1 MSDQRFNDENLAKLS
16 EEYGNKKKDNNFSDI
31 DGEAFKEFFDKKKST
46 DSKASFSSLSKK
58 DPSADAALKNQAN
71 VSMGRNG
78 RNKKTG
84 LFSGFMYFIFIVSV
98 SIILACIC
106 WVAASDV
113 LALNKDEVTAAITL
127 PADIFTKETRTIRL
141 SDGTT
146 ETQSYN
152 KADMGEVAKILKEN
166 GIIEYRPLFR
176 FYSSISDANVKLD
189 PGTYEL
195 STIYDYRAI
204 IKKMQFGSGA
214 MLTSEIT
221 FPEGLTVE
229 KTFKLLEENQVC
241 TFDELMDCAA
251 NMDFGYSFLA
261 DIPYGDASRLEGY
274 LFPDTYEF
282 YQGTTAQAAIDTFLQ
297 IFNSKVT
304 SEMREKAA
312 TMGYSLHEI
321 INIASMIEKE
331 AANDEERP
339 IIAGIIYNRFKQ
351 DMPLQIDATIQ
362 YFLPEHSEYITI
374 ADTQIESPYNT
385 YLNKGLPVGPIANP
399 GSASINAALNPQS
412 SSYIYYALDESSG
425 THKFFVSFN
434 DFTAFTSTQ
443 SYGQ

>member
-297 IFNSKVT
+297 IFNSKEIGRA
-304 SEMREKAA
+304 SCRE
-312 TMGYSLHEI
+312 
-321 INIASMIEKE
+321 
-331 AANDEERP
+331 R
-339 IIAGIIYNRFKQ
+339 
-351 DMPLQIDATIQ
+351 
-362 YFLPEHSEYITI
+362 
-374 ADTQIESPYNT
+374 
-385 YLNKGLPVGPIANP
+385 V
-399 GSASINAALNPQS
+399 
-412 SSYIYYALDESSG
+412 
-425 THKFFVSFN
+425 
-434 DFTAFTSTQ
+434 
-443 SYGQ
+443 